1 MQSIPSVGLGTWK
14 SPRSDDLVNAIVY
27 AVTEAGYTH
36 IDCAEVYGNEDIV
49 GQALK
54 KVVEKGI
61 KREQLWI
68 TSKLWSTHHRPGQ
81 VEEACRNSLNKL
93 GLDYLDLYLMHQP
106 LAFDPEN
113 PVDSQGRVNIDE
125 TVTFIDTWRE
135 MEKLVEKGF
144 VRHIGASNFTI
155 NHLQTL
161 KYTPGIKIRP
171 YVNQV
176 EFSLYMQQTPLRNY
190 MHEEGIRITA
200 YSPCGSPDQGDQGL
214 PVLLKD
220 EVLCQVAKEL
230 GKTPGQVALRFLLAL
245 EPSGSVIPKSLSPA
259 HIKENISLDFDF
271 NYDQFERLKAR
282 ERCTRYASIQRILH
296 MDFFADGYN
305 TQIIKKQ

>member
-1 MQSIPSVGLGTWK
+1 MKSIPHVGLGTWK
-14 SPRSDDLVNAIVY
+14 SPRSEELVKAIVY

-49 GQALK
+49 GQALE
-54 KVVEKGI
+54 KVFNMGI

-81 VEEACRNSLNKL
+81 VEQACRNTLKNLKI
-93 GLDYLDLYLMHQP
+93 DYLDLYLMHQP
-106 LAFDPEN
+106 MAFDPEKPQN
-113 PVDSQGRVNIDE
+113 EKGGVNIDE
-125 TVTFIDTWRE
+125 TITFIDTWRE
-135 MEKLVEKGF
+135 MEKLVEKRL

-161 KYTPGIKIRP
+161 KYAEGIKIRP
-171 YVNQV
+171 YTNQV

-190 MHEEGIRITA
+190 MHEEGIIITA

-220 EVLCQVAKEL
+220 EVLAQVAKEV
-230 GKTPGQVALRFLLAL
+230 GKTPCQVALRFLLAL
-245 EPSGSVIPKSLSPA
+245 EPAGAVIPKSLSPA
-259 HIKENISLDFDF
+259 HIKENIDLDFELT
-271 NYDQFERLKAR
+271 YDQFERLKQR
-282 ERCTRYASIQRILH
+282 ERCTRYASIQRVLH
-296 MDFFADGYN
+296 IDFFADGHN
-305 TQIIKKQ
+305 TQCVKKN